1 MQKRDMKARFFAIA
15 ALVLGMASCA
25 KDFAPEANL
34 GGEVDFTL
42 AVSAP
47 ELAATRADGDEFAGH
62 NSAYGAID
70 YLSDAE
76 WENVD
81 LRYTLEV
88 YDVADDYTNATPIK
102 DRQVKIVDK
111 YEGVTFETR
120 LAPKR
125 NYHFVVFADF
135 VPEDASDNPALDVQA
150 ELGKRHSIGVNL
162 TQITLKEDAINDEY
176 ADAYF
181 GTLDFNPSNNTHN
194 KVEKPMVLTRP
205 YAKMRVVATDLA
217 ELNLNVEPAYVKVS
231 YTAPHLVGFNAVSG
245 AIATEAATTEYDYH
259 YAAISKWDLSKHV
272 YTEGYDAK
280 TVENADK
287 QVRHS
292 HMTLFTD
299 YILATDTQK
308 PIQFTMLVCDQ
319 YGNPIKETAF
329 NTEIPVQRN
338 HLTTII
344 GNVLT
349 TATEVDVTIDDNFE
363 CDIEGNSQER
373 ILLETLINGGVF
385 DLTEDLTI
393 TAPTWLK
400 GDAVIR
406 LNGYTL
412 TYDIP
417 TDKESDDKYAIMT
430 RVENGSTLTFKG
442 EGNVVSEGYI
452 ASVNAGGVLN
462 ISEGTFES
470 EGCTVFQ
477 SNGGEIYISGGEF
490 KAAEYNGDHRYT
502 INFVDSKKQE
512 GLIEISGGRF
522 YKYNPSESNSENPAM
537 DFCANG
543 YWGVEDG
550 EWYVVVPL
558 VHYELYADH
567 AKVWT
572 AEGLIQWAYIVNNGA
587 TAALKALPDYDESTF
602 NKNSY
607 GLEIMANIKLPMF
620 TVEADPASETYV
632 YTSTPITIT
641 DGKPSGSNWVTV
653 GTVVSGFDQPEK
665 FVDTFVYGNNKVVRN
680 LTMNSTTQITG
691 FIGYCENVEI
701 KDLKFDNATIYSTNS
716 YAAPLAYVDDGSYV
730 KNIHT
735 TNSHFVAK
743 NYAGGIASFA
753 MEHYDHY
760 EGSHSIERLMDRIR
774 ENSSIQRLMPI
785 VTIEGCTVD
794 ANTTVKATNVYAGG
808 ICGQSWGALIVD
820 CVNRASVS
828 ANEEAGGIC
837 GRVREYRTNQNAYV
851 VNCANYGSVEANK
864 NFGGIVGYFN
874 LNSPYTYMARCC
886 TTVAPVYGKCVG
898 GGTLYSLGNYVVGTS
913 VDFEAL
919 NAEIAEYNA
928 HAAAYEFAWAFNE
941 YSPVYASMCYYNSF
955 KLPQAKLW

>member
-1 MQKRDMKARFFAIA
+1 MKARFFAIA

-299 YILATDTQK
+299 YILATDTQESR
-308 PIQFTMLVCDQ
+308 QFTMLVCDQ
-319 YGNPIKETAF
+319 YGDPIKETAF

-349 TATEVDVTIDDNFE
+349 TATEVDVTIDDNFANRVE
-363 CDIEGNSQER
+363 DAPTYIEVWDGKSKNEPKFDAEANTYFVARASELAWVAEQVNNGNTFAGATVKVIAPIELNCEYWTPIGYGDNGASFYTFNGTFDGGNWTIANLCILDETADYCNGLFGMTENATIKNVKLNGVIVNTKGGDTAALVGAINGTTVIENIAVEGLVKIDTDMASAGRVGTIVGGGWTSHNVTLNNISVNVAEESYVKANTYVGGVAGQILGVTTMTNIYSNINVYAYNGIAGGIIGSIQHNSKADGCVADGNVYRETAEGRSENQYKRIGGIAGMWENTTGKVVLDNVKFNGELISPDATGAQMTSFDYGTYVGREYNTNSQVGELWINGVKFSYEDRNRVSVINSNTYDAAAQFNKITMYVEEAFNYGTDALEVFGKSVVLEMNDNEVKAGSAANYGFNAKEGSDVIINDANIYSYGGGVGISGGSNVVFNGGSVYVDSTSTSGRYVFYLSGNS
-373 ILLETLINGGVF
+373 TLTINDGNFSWDKNDNTRRAYVYADAGTKVTINGGTFGKASTRADYKAGILGTGEVIIYGGTFGF
-385 DLTEDLTI
+385 DPSKWVAE
-393 TAPTWLK
+393 
-400 GDAVIR
+400 GYEAV
-406 LNGYTL
+406 
-412 TYDIP
+412 
-417 TDKESDDKYAIMT
+417 KS
-430 RVENGSTLTFKG
+430 GSTW
-442 EGNVVSEGYI
+442 
-452 ASVNAGGVLN
+452 
-462 ISEGTFES
+462 
-470 EGCTVFQ
+470 TV
-477 SNGGEIYISGGEF
+477 
-490 KAAEYNGDHRYT
+490 
-502 INFVDSKKQE
+502 
-512 GLIEISGGRF
+512 
-522 YKYNPSESNSENPAM
+522 
-537 DFCANG
+537 
-543 YWGVEDG
+543 
-550 EWYVVVPL
+550 
-558 VHYELYADH
+558 
-567 AKVWT
+567 
-572 AEGLIQWAYIVNNGA
+572 
-587 TAALKALPDYDESTF
+587 
-602 NKNSY
+602 
-607 GLEIMANIKLPMF
+607 
-620 TVEADPASETYV
+620 
-632 YTSTPITIT
+632 
-641 DGKPSGSNWVTV
+641 
-653 GTVVSGFDQPEK
+653 
-665 FVDTFVYGNNKVVRN
+665 
-680 LTMNSTTQITG
+680 
-691 FIGYCENVEI
+691 
-701 KDLKFDNATIYSTNS
+701 
-716 YAAPLAYVDDGSYV
+716 
-730 KNIHT
+730 
-735 TNSHFVAK
+735 
-743 NYAGGIASFA
+743 
-753 MEHYDHY
+753 
-760 EGSHSIERLMDRIR
+760 
-774 ENSSIQRLMPI
+774 
-785 VTIEGCTVD
+785 
-794 ANTTVKATNVYAGG
+794 
-808 ICGQSWGALIVD
+808 
-820 CVNRASVS
+820 
-828 ANEEAGGIC
+828 
-837 GRVREYRTNQNAYV
+837 
-851 VNCANYGSVEANK
+851 
-864 NFGGIVGYFN
+864 
-874 LNSPYTYMARCC
+874 
-886 TTVAPVYGKCVG
+886 
-898 GGTLYSLGNYVVGTS
+898 
-913 VDFEAL
+913 
-919 NAEIAEYNA
+919 
-928 HAAAYEFAWAFNE
+928 
-941 YSPVYASMCYYNSF
+941 
-955 KLPQAKLW
+955 QAK